1 MKRCTLNGAAMVSRA
16 AAHDEIAR
24 ALELPDY
31 YGRNLDALWDMA
43 SAMEAEIVLINPAP
57 MLNALGKY
65 GCKLLSTLYEA
76 AEENRNLKFMVE

>member
-1 MKRCTLNGAAMVSRA
+1 MAKYILDGAHMTSRA

-31 YGRNLDALWDMA
+31 YGRNLDALWDCI
-43 SAMEAEIVLINPAP
+43 SAMEAYVTLINPAP

-65 GCKLLSTLYEA
+65 GCKLLGTMYEA
-76 AEENRNLKFMVE
+76 AEENGNFQFTVE